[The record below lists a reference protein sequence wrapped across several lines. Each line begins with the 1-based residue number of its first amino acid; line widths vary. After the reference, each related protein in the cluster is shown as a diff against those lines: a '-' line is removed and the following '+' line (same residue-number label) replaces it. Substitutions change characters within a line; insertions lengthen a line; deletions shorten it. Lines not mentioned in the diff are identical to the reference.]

1 MAQSDLDNIA
11 YNKFANG
18 EITLAE
24 YLKYQNRDKIMD
36 LYEQKYKDAL
46 ERARALHDLFITQGN
61 DGFVAG
67 WQAADRDFWQQ
78 LNSQKAQEFKDYLQ
92 QMITECE
99 EKHKKLKED
108 LGYSGYMYSI
118 PDSAD
123 AMFKMLKRMVDSCE
137 FILANLENVN
147 LSSVE
152 YYEKMKGG
160 KR

>member
-1 MAQSDLDNIA
+1 MKIIYKSNEEIEDVALRILRNSN
-11 YNKFANG
+11 NKS
-18 EITLAE
+18 L
-24 YLKYQNRDKIMD
+24 LSNRNVDC
-36 LYEQKYKDAL
+36 
-46 ERARALHDLFITQGN
+46 
-61 DGFVAG
+61 FVAG

-123 AMFKMLKRMVDSCE
+123 AMFKLFKRMIDSCE
-137 FILANLENVN
+137 FILSNLENVN

-160 KR
+160 KK

>member
-1 MAQSDLDNIA
+1 MEIKSKSKEEVENIA
-11 YNKFANG
+11 FRTMRN
-18 EITLAE
+18 TTMLS
-24 YLKYQNRDKIMD
+24 NRNVDC
-36 LYEQKYKDAL
+36 
-46 ERARALHDLFITQGN
+46 
-61 DGFVAG
+61 FVAG

-78 LNSQKAQEFKDYLQ
+78 LNSQKAQEFKEYLQ
-92 QMITECE
+92 QMINECE

-123 AMFKMLKRMVDSCE
+123 AMFKMLKRMIDSCE
-137 FILANLENVN
+137 FILSNLENVN

-160 KR
+160 Q

>member
-1 MAQSDLDNIA
+1 MRIIYKTKEEIENIA
-11 YNKFANG
+11 FRTLRNSKNK
-18 EITLAE
+18 TMLS
-24 YLKYQNRDKIMD
+24 NRNVDC
-36 LYEQKYKDAL
+36 
-46 ERARALHDLFITQGN
+46 
-61 DGFVAG
+61 FVAG

-78 LNSQKAQEFKDYLQ
+78 LNSQKAQEFKEYLQ

-108 LGYSGYMYSI
+108 LGYSGYYSI

-123 AMFKMLKRMVDSCE
+123 AMFKLFKRMIDSCE
-137 FILANLENVN
+137 FILSNLENVN

-160 KR
+160 EK

>member
-1 MAQSDLDNIA
+1 M
-11 YNKFANG
+11 
-18 EITLAE
+18 EI
-24 YLKYQNRDKIMD
+24 
-36 LYEQKYKDAL
+36 KYKSKEEVEDIAFRTMRNTTML
-46 ERARALHDLFITQGN
+46 SNRNVDC
-61 DGFVAG
+61 FVAG

-78 LNSQKAQEFKDYLQ
+78 LNRQKAQEFKDYLQ

-123 AMFKMLKRMVDSCE
+123 AMFKLFKRMIDSCE
-137 FILANLENVN
+137 FILSNLGNVN

-152 YYEKMKGG
+152 YYEKLKGG
-160 KR
+160 EQ

>member
-1 MAQSDLDNIA
+1 M
-11 YNKFANG
+11 
-18 EITLAE
+18 
-24 YLKYQNRDKIMD
+24 KI
-36 LYEQKYKDAL
+36 KYKSKEEIENVAL
-46 ERARALHDLFITQGN
+46 RTLRNSNNKSLLSNRNVDC
-61 DGFVAG
+61 FVAG
-67 WQAADRDFWQQ
+67 WQAADRDFWKQ

-123 AMFKMLKRMVDSCE
+123 AMFKLFKRTIDSCE
-137 FILANLENVN
+137 FILSNLENVN

-152 YYEKMKGG
+152 YYEKLKGG
-160 KR
+160 KK

>member
-1 MAQSDLDNIA
+1 MEIKSKSKEEVENIA
-11 YNKFANG
+11 FRAMRN
-18 EITLAE
+18 TTMLS
-24 YLKYQNRDKIMD
+24 NRNVDC
-36 LYEQKYKDAL
+36 
-46 ERARALHDLFITQGN
+46 
-61 DGFVAG
+61 FVAG

-99 EKHKKLKED
+99 EKHKKLEED

-123 AMFKMLKRMVDSCE
+123 AMFKLFKRMIDSCE
-137 FILANLENVN
+137 FILSNLENVN

-160 KR
+160 KK

>member
-1 MAQSDLDNIA
+1 MEIKSKSKEEVENIA
-11 YNKFANG
+11 FRTMRNTTMLSNS
-18 EITLAE
+18 
-24 YLKYQNRDKIMD
+24 NVDC
-36 LYEQKYKDAL
+36 
-46 ERARALHDLFITQGN
+46 
-61 DGFVAG
+61 FVAG

-123 AMFKMLKRMVDSCE
+123 AMFKMLKRMIDSCE
-137 FILANLENVN
+137 FILSNLENVN

-160 KR
+160 SQCVR

>member
-1 MAQSDLDNIA
+1 MEIKSKSKEEVENIA
-11 YNKFANG
+11 FRTMRN
-18 EITLAE
+18 TTMLS
-24 YLKYQNRDKIMD
+24 NRNVDC
-36 LYEQKYKDAL
+36 
-46 ERARALHDLFITQGN
+46 
-61 DGFVAG
+61 FVAG

-108 LGYSGYMYSI
+108 LGYMYSI

-123 AMFKMLKRMVDSCE
+123 AMFKMLKRMIDSCE
-137 FILANLENVN
+137 FILSNLENVN

-160 KR
+160 SQCVR

>member
-1 MAQSDLDNIA
+1 MEIKSKSKEEVEVIA
-11 YNKFANG
+11 FHAMRNT
-18 EITLAE
+18 TL
-24 YLKYQNRDKIMD
+24 LSNRNVDC
-36 LYEQKYKDAL
+36 
-46 ERARALHDLFITQGN
+46 
-61 DGFVAG
+61 FVAG

-99 EKHKKLKED
+99 EKHKKLEED

-123 AMFKMLKRMVDSCE
+123 AMFKLFKRMIDSCE

-152 YYEKMKGG
+152 YYEKLKGG
-160 KR
+160 KK

>member
-1 MAQSDLDNIA
+1 MEIKSKSKEEVENIA
-11 YNKFANG
+11 FRTMRN
-18 EITLAE
+18 TTMLS
-24 YLKYQNRDKIMD
+24 NRNVDC
-36 LYEQKYKDAL
+36 
-46 ERARALHDLFITQGN
+46 
-61 DGFVAG
+61 FVAG

-108 LGYSGYMYSI
+108 LGYMYSI

-123 AMFKMLKRMVDSCE
+123 AMFKLFKRMIDSCE
-137 FILANLENVN
+137 FILSNLENVN

-160 KR
+160 SQCVR